1 MQIWRSVK
9 KTGLLVALV
18 AIASMAASAQG
29 GAKILKPAEMTKLIP
44 QTVFYRG
51 QTATTQLRN
60 SSGIKFSDG
69 FFVLASMVDTSGYS
83 TGIAAKYQAYF
94 ITEVPVQIAGK
105 KLAPGAYGIGFI
117 DGNKFVVTDL
127 GGHEV
132 LSAASASD
140 SEIKHPM
147 PLQFLPGS
155 GAGFRLYAG
164 RSYVVLNR

>member
-1 MQIWRSVK
+1 
-9 KTGLLVALV
+9 
-18 AIASMAASAQG
+18 MAASAQG

-60 SSGIKFSDG
+60 SSGIKFADG

-94 ITEVPVQIAGK
+94 ITEVPIQVAGK

-117 DGNKFVVTDL
+117 EGNKFVVTDL
-127 GGHEV
+127 GAHEV
-132 LSAASASD
+132 LSAASSTD

-147 PLQFLPGS
+147 PLQILPGS

-164 RSYVVLNR
+164 RSYVVLTR

>member
-1 MQIWRSVK
+1 MQIWKSVM

-18 AIASMAASAQG
+18 AISSMSASAQG

-51 QTATTQLRN
+51 QTATTQVRN
-60 SSGIKFSDG
+60 SSGIKFEDG
-69 FFVLASMVDTSGYS
+69 FFVLTTMVDTSGYS

-94 ITEVPVQIAGK
+94 INEVPVQLAGH

-117 DGNKFVVTDL
+117 EGSKFVVTDL
-127 GGHEV
+127 GAHEV
-132 LSAASASD
+132 LSAASATD
-140 SEIKHPM
+140 SELKHPM
-147 PLQFLPGS
+147 PLQILPGS

-164 RSYVVLNR
+164 RSYVTLTR